1 MLFFCQK
8 WFKKNYLSVIIIF
21 VIVVSVKIYNTFY
34 SIDYLP
40 KPYGYARIEL
50 PTQEYLSLPNKY
62 PYNFEISKH
71 AILVDESVHEYG
83 PYCITIKYPCFDA
96 IVQITYKNF
105 HGDRKKLRIL
115 IVAAKSL
122 TYKHQV
128 KAYNISDRIIEKKD
142 GTLFCVSELYGE
154 IPTPIQ
160 FYGTDIKNHFI
171 RGAVYL
177 QTSTDN
183 DYLEPVI
190 NFLKADVIHLIDS
203 LVWKEKI

>member
-1 MLFFCQK
+1 M
-8 WFKKNYLSVIIIF
+8 
-21 VIVVSVKIYNTFY
+21 
-34 SIDYLP
+34 P
-40 KPYGYARIEL
+40 KPYGYAGISL
-50 PTQEYLSLPNKY
+50 PTQEYIALSDKY

-71 AILVDESVHEYG
+71 AIIIDESVKEYG

-96 IVQITYKNF
+96 VLQITYKNF
-105 HGDRKKLRIL
+105 HGDRKKLRTL

-128 KAYNISDRIIEKKD
+128 KTYNISDRIVEKKD
-142 GTLFCVSELYGE
+142 GTLVSISELYGE

-160 FYGTDIKNHFI
+160 FYGTDTKNHFI

-177 QTSTDN
+177 HTSTEN

-190 NFLKADVIHLIDS
+190 NFLKADVIHLIDTLAWKDAS
-203 LVWKEKI
+203 LNK